1 MTTLPALEAALDE
14 AAHRLY
20 GARRRR
26 RWPLVLF
33 PATALA
39 ACATALVLALPGRV
53 VDPAQTTPP
62 DPVVPEET
70 LALSTALTR
79 APDLPEPRLDDPLI
93 AHADLPAV
101 ADAFENGTPYPP
113 GHRDTFDW
121 LSTAPGPYDMASVN
135 HARDVRTL
143 VEFRAACIWLRFWLD
158 TDDVARQ
165 AAGTVLTDVPD
176 WPTMRGHA
184 TNWADVPSQLGD
196 PVALTL
202 QYRNDCSP
210 WRNRQD
216 G

>member
-1 MTTLPALEAALDE
+1 VTTLPALEAALDE

-20 GARRRR
+20 GTRRRR
-26 RWPLVLF
+26 RWPLVLV

-39 ACATALVLALPGRV
+39 VCAIALMLALPGRAV
-53 VDPAQTTPP
+53 GPAQTPPP
-62 DPVVPEET
+62 DPIVPPAT
-70 LALSTALTR
+70 LALSAALAQ
-79 APDLPEPRLDDPLI
+79 APDLPERRLDEALV

-101 ADAFENGTPYPP
+101 ADAFEDGTPYPP
-113 GHRDTFDW
+113 DRRDTFDW
-121 LSTAPGPYDMASVN
+121 LSTAAGPYDMSSIN
-135 HARDVRTL
+135 HASDVRWL

-158 TDDVARQ
+158 TDDAARQ
-165 AAGTVLTDVPD
+165 AAGTVLTDVPK

-210 WRNRQD
+210 WRDRQN